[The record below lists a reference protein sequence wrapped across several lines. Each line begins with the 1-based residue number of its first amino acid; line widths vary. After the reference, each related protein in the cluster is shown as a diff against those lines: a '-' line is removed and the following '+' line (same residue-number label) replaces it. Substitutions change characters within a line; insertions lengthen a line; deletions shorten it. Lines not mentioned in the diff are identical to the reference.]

1 MRTIRIRTDG
11 PSYLGS
17 YLPRIGR
24 SAPVACLALIVFA
37 WGAPPAAADPVRIVL
52 SGFAYQLVE
61 DGATGIA
68 FSGDGFGI
76 AGAEVSRVGAQV
88 CGPCVPGTTLDLS
101 STLFFN
107 AFPPAAA
114 FVDGYF
120 SDAVFFGGSL
130 DIVAGSVI
138 VPNVPIGGPYPRPE
152 APFRFTGALL
162 GFNDVTRTGAPL
174 FTLQLTGGG
183 TTSLGFFNYP
193 TSPGIHTDGFYYSFD
208 HPEPTPEPGSLWLFG
223 TGAAWMAR
231 RWRRRQ

>member
-1 MRTIRIRTDG
+1 MRNIGICTAG

-24 SAPVACLALIVFA
+24 RASVACLALIVFGWSA
-37 WGAPPAAADPVRIVL
+37 SPAGADPVRIVL
-52 SGFAYQLVE
+52 SGFAYQLVD
-61 DGATGIA
+61 DGETGIA

-76 AGAEVSRVGAQV
+76 SGAEVSRVGVQV

-107 AFPPAAA
+107 AFPPGAA
-114 FVDGYF
+114 FVDGNF
-120 SDAVFFGGSL
+120 SDTVFFGGSL

-152 APFRFTGALL
+152 APFRFTGTLL

-174 FTLQLTGGG
+174 FTLQLAGGG

-193 TSPGIHTDGFYYSFD
+193 TSPGIFTDGFSYAFD
-208 HPEPTPEPGSLWLFG
+208 HPEPTPEPGSLLLFG
-223 TGAAWMAR
+223 TGAALVAR
-231 RWRRRQ
+231 RWCRRQ